1 MENSGIEKIKVI
13 DQLLVTAEIF
23 IIKHE
28 EESLWQ
34 CGYKL
39 LLPSEAA
46 EVPRLPGFFPSREK
60 AVIYALNHLEKESNR
75 FSSVSSMA
83 ERGTAYLKKA
93 ISRMKDEISQP
104 SLF

>member
-1 MENSGIEKIKVI
+1 MENRGIEKIKVI
-13 DQLLVTAEIF
+13 DQQLVTAEIF
-23 IIKHE
+23 IFKHK
-28 EESLWQ
+28 ESLWQ

-39 LLPSEAA
+39 LLPSETA
-46 EVPRLPGFFPSREK
+46 EVPRLPGFFPSKEK
-60 AVIYALNHLEKESNR
+60 AVICALNHLEKESNR
-75 FSSVSSMA
+75 LSSVSSMA